1 MLGKRSYIKVEYP
14 VYLTVSLETIVVT
27 SSIESHGGREVA
39 TIDIP
44 GAYLHTYSYEEVIMV
59 MKVRL
64 AEVLMNIHSNL
75 YSKYVVLEKV

>member
-1 MLGKRSYIKVEYP
+1 M
-14 VYLTVSLETIVVT
+14 
-27 SSIESHGGREVA
+27 A
-39 TIDIP
+39 TIEIP

-64 AEVLMNIHSNL
+64 AEVLMNIHPNL